1 MGIVLGSCYLVFEWC
16 CDEIG
21 DWCIILY
28 FFYGRWVY
36 EFWVVVIV
44 GWIYVLWGVDVLVVV
59 SDDGIVVCIFDI
71 DGKLFDVVI
80 FLFELEKLL

>member
-44 GWIYVLWGVDVLVVV
+44 G
-59 SDDGIVVCIFDI
+59 
-71 DGKLFDVVI
+71 
-80 FLFELEKLL
+80 